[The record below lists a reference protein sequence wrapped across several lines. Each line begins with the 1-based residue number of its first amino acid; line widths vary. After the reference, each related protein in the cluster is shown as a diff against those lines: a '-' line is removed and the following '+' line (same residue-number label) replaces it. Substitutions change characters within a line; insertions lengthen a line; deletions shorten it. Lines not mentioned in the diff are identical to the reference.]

1 MLCLLYASNHLF
13 VYPHSI
19 ELAQAHDLVP
29 IVSSLSNAGKNAQR
43 TLRSVRL
50 SSSAELESVKPKH
63 YSLILRAEL
72 KFSENRGLCVE
83 FFRECVRYG
92 KNVVMTCTAFVA
104 HSPFSRSRNSQD
116 LIDDAARLRT
126 ERTEVSDE
134 TAVQPG
140 GASSYITTYW
150 SLMLI
155 IARQICGDPTPSIR
169 RAYHCCNGWIPNLAL
184 CSVASLSGLPS
195 WMPTRPSQH

>member
-1 MLCLLYASNHLF
+1 MCFRELSFFSIHLRAYRQNPLTIQSHCTQIFCALYASNHLF
-13 VYPHSI
+13 VYLRSI

-43 TLRSVRL
+43 TLGSVRL

-63 YSLILRAEL
+63 YSLILRAEI

-104 HSPFSRSRNSQD
+104 YSSFSRSRNSQD
-116 LIDDAARLRT
+116 LVDDAARLGT
-126 ERTEVSDE
+126 ERTEVSAE
-134 TAVQPG
+134 TAAQPLAR
-140 GASSYITTYW
+140 GAS
-150 SLMLI
+150 LH
-155 IARQICGDPTPSIR
+155 IAGHFR
-169 RAYHCCNGWIPNLAL
+169 
-184 CSVASLSGLPS
+184 
-195 WMPTRPSQH
+195 